1 MSSRRRAVPFAPL
14 LIAAMLLTACGGD
27 DDSGSGDEAGTESSE
42 AGYEIVSDQAVSDG
56 LAATAAAM
64 TALAAAPETA
74 TDEAVLEVFEGWE
87 TYEGTIKQN
96 APESYLALEDA
107 MGVFKKG
114 AESGDAVGMQSG
126 IADFAAAAADYLA
139 AHPAA

>member
-1 MSSRRRAVPFAPL
+1 MSARRLTVPLTSL
-14 LIAAMLLTACGGD
+14 LLAATLFTACGSD
-27 DDSGSGDEAGTESSE
+27 DDGADTGDSTESSE
-42 AGYEIVSDQAVSDG
+42 EGYEIVSDQAVSDG
-56 LAATAAAM
+56 LEATTAAM

-87 TYEGTIKQN
+87 SYEGTIKQN
-96 APESYLALEDA
+96 EPESYLALEDA

-114 AESGDAVGMQSG
+114 AESGDAVGMQTG
-126 IADFAAAAADYLA
+126 IADFSAAAADYLA